1 MGLAELLG
9 VVHILLVIA
18 PASDIRDFFPILV
31 SLKRFKSYNLMI
43 CLLAKIFAL
52 LSTMYKL

>member
-18 PASDIRDFFPILV
+18 PASDIRDFSNFG
-31 SLKRFKSYNLMI
+31 KSKKIQIIQFNDLFACKNLCSSI
-43 CLLAKIFAL
+43 NNV
-52 LSTMYKL
+52 